1 MPAVLDRPPMQAS
14 DLLKRRGV
22 ELRGV
27 EPLTSCMPCRPEP
40 LPDGA

>member
-22 ELRGV
+22 ELTLRIHAAV
-27 EPLTSCMPCRPEP
+27 
-40 LPDGA
+40 